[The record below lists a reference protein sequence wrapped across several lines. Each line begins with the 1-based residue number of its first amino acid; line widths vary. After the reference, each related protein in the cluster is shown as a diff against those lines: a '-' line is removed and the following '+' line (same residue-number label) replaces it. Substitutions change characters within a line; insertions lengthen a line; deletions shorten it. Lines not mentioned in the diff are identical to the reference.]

1 MFFRVFIMTHSS
13 DDALENFLYT
23 NENEGN
29 YVGFAVAPTHFFYL
43 LGHLFD
49 TGSL

>member
-1 MFFRVFIMTHSS
+1 MTHFA

-29 YVGFAVAPTHFFYL
+29 YVGFSVASTTPLLHPSSL

>member
-1 MFFRVFIMTHSS
+1 MTHFA

-29 YVGFAVAPTHFFYL
+29 YVEFSVASTTVPPPNL
-43 LGHLFD
+43 LSASLF
-49 TGSL
+49 

>member
-1 MFFRVFIMTHSS
+1 MTHFA

-29 YVGFAVAPTHFFYL
+29 YVEFSVASTTLHPPPFFSL

-49 TGSL
+49 TGRL